1 MTAITRL
8 VSCPDVICALKLAN
22 EIPLHHKVVVITYS
36 KIKIAGLRRIKKA
49 LNSPQIPFLM
59 RGWGLGTRL
68 CKDRLL
74 AFSFFRQFSYE
85 LPLQPIAFS
94 HLYFLECLLLR
105 YRDKDTDGLLA
116 GSINLLSA
124 QEDDL
129 TEGRLDVCVGLQ
141 L

>member
-1 MTAITRL
+1 MKYRYI
-8 VSCPDVICALKLAN
+8 I
-22 EIPLHHKVVVITYS
+22 VVVITYS
-36 KIKIAGLRRIKKA
+36 KIKIARLRRIKKV
-49 LNSPQIPFLM
+49 LNSPQTPFLM
-59 RGWGLGTRL
+59 RRRGLGTRL

-74 AFSFFRQFSYE
+74 AFPFFFSQISYE
-85 LPLQPIAFS
+85 LPLQPIASS

-124 QEDDL
+124 REDDL